1 MGDLTRTFG
10 GLIIMAHRVNRQTL
24 FKIPSIYT
32 YIIRFLYFPIFSY
45 IFLYFPIYIFSY
57 IFLYFPIFSYI
68 YFPIFSY
75 IKARVLAARCSLPG
89 TAYVC
94 SAAM

>member
-24 FKIPSIYT
+24 FKIPSIHILYGS
-32 YIIRFLYFPIFSY
+32 YLYFP
-45 IFLYFPIYIFSY
+45 IFSY

>member
-45 IFLYFPIYIFSY
+45 IFLYFPIYIF
-57 IFLYFPIFSYI
+57 LYFPI
-68 YFPIFSY
+68 Y

>member
-24 FKIPSIYT
+24 FKIPSIH
-32 YIIRFLYFPIFSY
+32 ILYG
-45 IFLYFPIYIFSY
+45 SY
-57 IFLYFPIFSYI
+57 IFLYFPIFSCI